1 MLSVMKE
8 IFSNRN
14 VMVITFTTSF
24 YSFFA
29 GLYMTFWPL
38 YLLKLGATTEI
49 IGILSMIS
57 STALLLF
64 QLPGGILADKIGRRK
79 VIVYGSVFR
88 LLTPIIY
95 LFSTSWVMV
104 IPGLLCSA
112 MASIYMPAFSAL
124 ITESLPSKR
133 RGAAFGAYRMITML
147 PRVVTVF
154 LGGVIM
160 DSLGIWEGT
169 RMVLIAVI
177 FAVIIMIVLRYKFIT
192 ETLSVKERSE
202 AQAQSWKES
211 ILELRNQSRTVWAM
225 LSVSCIS
232 SFALRLSLPFM
243 VLYAINVIGLS
254 TTEWGVIGSIVGIIS
269 MALSFPGGL
278 ISDRIGRKPNILLA
292 RILSPITTFGM
303 TLAKGFNETLLVRI
317 VSSIGG
323 GLGGGVGGG
332 SGGPAWRALLADVIP
347 ARRRGRV
354 FGLMGTFTGM
364 VGAPASWIGGYL
376 WDNYNPNLAFQ
387 MSCGLGIIPI
397 FILLFFV
404 KEPKVKEK

>member
-1 MLSVMKE
+1 
-8 IFSNRN
+8 
-14 VMVITFTTSF
+14 
-24 YSFFA
+24 
-29 GLYMTFWPL
+29 
-38 YLLKLGATTEI
+38 
-49 IGILSMIS
+49 
-57 STALLLF
+57 
-64 QLPGGILADKIGRRK
+64 
-79 VIVYGSVFR
+79 
-88 LLTPIIY
+88 
-95 LFSTSWVMV
+95 
-104 IPGLLCSA
+104 
-112 MASIYMPAFSAL
+112 MPAFSAL

-133 RGAAFGAYRMITML
+133 RGAAFGAYRMITMM

-202 AQAQSWKES
+202 AKEQSWKES

-254 TTEWGVIGSIVGIIS
+254 TTEWGVIGSIIGIIS
-269 MALSFPGGL
+269 MSLSFPGGL

-303 TLAKGFNETLLVRI
+303 TLARGFNETLLVRI

-376 WDNYNPNLAFQ
+376 WDNYNPDIAFQ